1 PRDRSATH
9 RAQGHEARVA
19 TDRDPDPLD
28 HDRLRRGS
36 EQGDGQRGAGG
47 RRLPRAAEAGAAESL
62 RGLLPELDGRRL
74 PRVAGRGC
82 AQGRPLHD
90 PEVDLRQEIV
100 GAPGARPRPAR
111 RGPGVGRR
119 RAGRGRDLDGPQ
131 GARRGGAGDLD
142 VSRGIDLLQTETP
155 RVKSERGPHVHGFGN
170 PHYWLDPANARPMT
184 QTILD
189 GLARLSPDAREAFG
203 RNRARFLEQLDAGL
217 RRWTD
222 AMAPHHGARVVA
234 FHDSWPYF
242 ARRFGLVIAATVEP
256 VPGVPPTPASLA
268 ALTAGMKDAAVRVLI
283 IEPSASRAV
292 ADRVAAPNGARV
304 VTLVPSVG
312 GNAEARDYLT
322 LFDVNVQRLSEALAG
337 TR

>member
-1 PRDRSATH
+1 MLRALALVLLAAAPAWGGGVLDVVATSTDLKALVEAVGGERVRVESLAPTLHEPHAVDVKPGQLARLKSAALLV
-9 RAQGHEARVA
+9 RVGLDHEPWLARVRA
-19 TDRDPDPLD
+19 TVNDPRFAP
-28 HDRLRRGS
+28 G
-36 EQGDGQRGAGG
+36 
-47 RRLPRAAEAGAAESL
+47 GAA
-62 RGLLPELDGRRL
+62 
-74 PRVAGRGC
+74 
-82 AQGRPLHD
+82 
-90 PEVDLRQEIV
+90 
-100 GAPGARPRPAR
+100 
-111 RGPGVGRR
+111 
-119 RAGRGRDLDGPQ
+119 
-131 GARRGGAGDLD
+131 DLD

-322 LFDVNVQRLSEALAG
+322 LFDVNVQRLGEALAG

>member
-1 PRDRSATH
+1 MLRALALVLLAAAPAWGGGVLDVVATSTDLKALVEAVGGERVRVESLAPALHEPHAVDVKPGQLARLKSAALLV
-9 RAQGHEARVA
+9 RVGLDHEPWLARVRA
-19 TDRDPDPLD
+19 TVNDPRFAP
-28 HDRLRRGS
+28 G
-36 EQGDGQRGAGG
+36 
-47 RRLPRAAEAGAAESL
+47 GAA
-62 RGLLPELDGRRL
+62 
-74 PRVAGRGC
+74 
-82 AQGRPLHD
+82 
-90 PEVDLRQEIV
+90 
-100 GAPGARPRPAR
+100 
-111 RGPGVGRR
+111 
-119 RAGRGRDLDGPQ
+119 
-131 GARRGGAGDLD
+131 DLD

-242 ARRFGLVIAATVEP
+242 ARRFGLVITATVEP

-322 LFDVNVQRLSEALAG
+322 LFDVNVQRLGEALAG

>member
-1 PRDRSATH
+1 MLRALALVLLAAAPAWGGGVLDVVATSTDLKALVEAVGGERVRVESLAPALHEPHAVDVKPGQLARLKSAALLV
-9 RAQGHEARVA
+9 RVGLDHEPWLARVRA
-19 TDRDPDPLD
+19 TVNDPRFAP
-28 HDRLRRGS
+28 G
-36 EQGDGQRGAGG
+36 
-47 RRLPRAAEAGAAESL
+47 GAA
-62 RGLLPELDGRRL
+62 
-74 PRVAGRGC
+74 
-82 AQGRPLHD
+82 
-90 PEVDLRQEIV
+90 
-100 GAPGARPRPAR
+100 
-111 RGPGVGRR
+111 
-119 RAGRGRDLDGPQ
+119 
-131 GARRGGAGDLD
+131 DLD

-322 LFDVNVQRLSEALAG
+322 LFDVNVQRLGEALAG